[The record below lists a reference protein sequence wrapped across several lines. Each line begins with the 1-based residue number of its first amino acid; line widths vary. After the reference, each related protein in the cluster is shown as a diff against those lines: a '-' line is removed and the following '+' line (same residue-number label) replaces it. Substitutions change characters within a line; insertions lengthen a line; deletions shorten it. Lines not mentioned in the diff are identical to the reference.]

1 MVKFL
6 DLQKINESFE
16 PELSHAA
23 TQTIASGWYL
33 RGMET
38 AAFEH
43 SFAEYC
49 HRRYCVGTA
58 NGLDAL
64 TLVLTTRKKITG

>member
-6 DLQKINESFE
+6 DLQKINECFE
-16 PELSHAA
+16 PELSHAV

-49 HRRYCVGTA
+49 HRRY
-58 NGLDAL
+58 
-64 TLVLTTRKKITG
+64 